1 MGSIEID
8 IARLANAV
16 AVSVIAAESELSELD
31 AAIGDA
37 DHGSNMRRGFDAVR
51 DRCDAYAALS
61 PADAMKEIGHTLIMK
76 VGGASGPLY
85 GTLFQSFGEHLQETP
100 SRENV
105 AEAMTKAVACLQ
117 ELGKVELN
125 NKTMFDVLA
134 PLADHLSST
143 EVSTGSVR
151 ALAHRQAQATI
162 QMRARRGR
170 AAYLGERSVGHMD
183 PGARSSEIM
192 IVAVCD
198 ALEAAYGV

>member
-1 MGSIEID
+1 MAQVEID
-8 IARLANAV
+8 IVRLAYAV
-16 AVSVIAAESELSELD
+16 AESVIAAELELSELD

-51 DRCDAYAALS
+51 GQCESYSALS
-61 PADAMKEIGHTLIMK
+61 TADAIKEIGHTLIMT

-85 GTLFQSFGEHLQETP
+85 GTLFQSFGEHLHKTP
-100 SRENV
+100 SRANV
-105 AEAMTKAVACLQ
+105 AEAMTKAVASLQ

-134 PLADHLSST
+134 PLADHLSSA
-143 EVSTGSVR
+143 EVSTHSVT

-162 QMRARRGR
+162 QMRAKRGR
-170 AAYLGERSVGHMD
+170 AAYLGERSIGHMD

-192 IVAVCD
+192 IVALCN
-198 ALEAAYGV
+198 ALEAAHGL